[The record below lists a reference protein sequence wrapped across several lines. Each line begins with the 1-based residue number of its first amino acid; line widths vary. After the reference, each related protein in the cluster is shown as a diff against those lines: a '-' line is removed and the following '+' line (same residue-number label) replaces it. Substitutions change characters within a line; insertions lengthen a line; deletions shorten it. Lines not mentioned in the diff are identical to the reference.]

1 MLSLLYWLLFSFSID
16 LKAQG
21 TGIKITGTV
30 VDSKGQQLS
39 GVSLKVKGG
48 TVGTTTDANGKFSI
62 TVPNIRAV
70 VVFSYIG
77 FITSEELVGAKKILN
92 VKLLEDTQALTEI
105 VVVGYGEVKRKDL
118 TGSVASVN
126 ISDLTKA
133 PVTSF
138 DDALAGRVAGVQVTS
153 PDGMPGAAP
162 SIIIRGGNS
171 VTQDNSPL
179 YVVDGFPIE
188 NFDNNSI
195 NPSDIESI
203 DVLKDASSAA
213 IYGSRG
219 ANGVIIITTKRGNVG
234 APKVTY
240 KNFFGIQSNANKIDL
255 MDPYEFV
262 RYQLDVDSI
271 PAAGSNSFV
280 IYDVFNKTLNPTG
293 KKSLADYRVEGI
305 DWQDQIFRQAAMQSH

>member
-1 MLSLLYWLLFSFSID
+1 MNKFIMLSLLYWLLFSFSID

-48 TVGTTTDANGKFSI
+48 TTGTTTDANGKFSI
-62 TVPNIRAV
+62 MVPNIRAV

-138 DDALAGRVAGVQVTS
+138 DDALAGRVAGVQVT
-153 PDGMPGAAP
+153 D
-162 SIIIRGGNS
+162 RKS
-171 VTQDNSPL
+171 V
-179 YVVDGFPIE
+179 V
-188 NFDNNSI
+188 
-195 NPSDIESI
+195 
-203 DVLKDASSAA
+203 
-213 IYGSRG
+213 
-219 ANGVIIITTKRGNVG
+219 
-234 APKVTY
+234 
-240 KNFFGIQSNANKIDL
+240 
-255 MDPYEFV
+255 
-262 RYQLDVDSI
+262 
-271 PAAGSNSFV
+271 
-280 IYDVFNKTLNPTG
+280 
-293 KKSLADYRVEGI
+293 
-305 DWQDQIFRQAAMQSH
+305 